1 MEFLLETNRI
11 PSNVTV
17 TFIDQIQDFSTACIS
32 FSTFRFLSLVTEIS
46 KNSYLGFDSEWPALS
61 LFKNKPSIIQIAT
74 REKMYDFSLLQFS
87 CCSWIFDLLALY
99 VPANYQTLEYYY
111 SLLNKN
117 KIKQFW
123 LGGAGDM
130 RNLKK

>member
-1 MEFLLETNRI
+1 MNRWLKTYI
-11 PSNVTV
+11 LYSIFSPKN
-17 TFIDQIQDFSTACIS
+17 IIHKYIQY
-32 FSTFRFLSLVTEIS
+32 
-46 KNSYLGFDSEWPALS
+46 YLGFDSEWPALS

-87 CCSWIFDLLALY
+87 CCSCIFDLLALY